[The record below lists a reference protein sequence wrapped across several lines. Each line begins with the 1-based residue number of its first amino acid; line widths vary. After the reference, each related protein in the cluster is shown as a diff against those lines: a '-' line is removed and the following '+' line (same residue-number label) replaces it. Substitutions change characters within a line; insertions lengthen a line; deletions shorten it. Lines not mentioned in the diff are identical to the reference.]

1 MRNVM
6 KRYGLVGLL
15 VCLLWLGGLAVA
27 SKISVGTAV
36 SFPVDI

>member
-15 VCLLWLGGLAVA
+15 ACLLGLGGLAVA

>member
-1 MRNVM
+1 MPNAM

-15 VCLLWLGGLAVA
+15 VCLLGLGGVAVA

>member
-6 KRYGLVGLL
+6 KRYGLVAL
-15 VCLLWLGGLAVA
+15 VACLLGLGGFAVA

-36 SFPVDI
+36 TFPVDI

>member
-1 MRNVM
+1 MGRRL
-6 KRYGLVGLL
+6 KRYGIFFMIILLVG
-15 VCLLWLGGLAVA
+15 LGGLAVA

>member
-6 KRYGLVGLL
+6 KRYGLVGFL
-15 VCLLWLGGLAVA
+15 VCLLGLGGFAVA

>member
-1 MRNVM
+1 MRRQL
-6 KRYGLVGLL
+6 KRYGLICAIVLSLGA
-15 VCLLWLGGLAVA
+15 GGLAIA

>member
-6 KRYGLVGLL
+6 KGYGLVGLL
-15 VCLLWLGGLAVA
+15 VCLLGLGGLAVA

>member
-1 MRNVM
+1 
-6 KRYGLVGLL
+6 L
-15 VCLLWLGGLAVA
+15 VCLLGLGGLAVA